1 MHFEK
6 LIISF
11 IPVLLFY
18 MIYFRYFYSGSGSG
32 KFISSFLSGTG
43 YALFLLLVG
52 GFLSDMLAVV
62 NPFIK
67 GFVMAGLLEK
77 TGAVVII
84 FFLIKRFPG
93 FDMPRSIISG
103 MLFGLGFSCV
113 ENFFYAIELNSSILY
128 IRMVFAVPLHI
139 TTCGLAGFYLGTAKL
154 SWFRSIRAMNWVK
167 ALLVPLAFHGIFD
180 TALFEGGV
188 YSYISAPVL
197 ILSVVYLEVML
208 ARSQSIFSEKKL
220 SMLNIK
226 MEEWRLNDRQPR
238 YDRWVKRYTGI
249 LKSSPVPFFNWNPGI
264 TRFSFMVVMIIAAGA
279 GMTIY
284 RFLDERYQLPLLRE
298 EAVAVFVLF
307 PLCIALV
314 LIISGAVNPAYFVK
328 SLISLPVISDVE
340 ILKNGNVEE
349 FLATNDL
356 TYRNCFL
363 QTTESIG
370 TGKKIQLRFSLSKLE
385 SRTVTGKVMWEN
397 HHLRHEAFGTI
408 VRFEETYPGFF
419 WFIIRYNLLRL
430 WKGAIFLFKLPGFDS
445 IKGLF
450 YKPLVMTQ
458 EEAYYSQGSIVFREG
473 EEGDRFY
480 LIKKGRVIFYKYK
493 DNNNIITV
501 NTAAAGDFFGE
512 LAVLSDNKT
521 RNATAMCA
529 EDTILAVA
537 SRDNLDILLVN
548 NPEFNIDL
556 IETLSNR
563 VVLSEKVFF
572 ESMREIDDLKS
583 DNAKLSHVAAMIV
596 LVGLGFDSS
605 KRGLDIDIDAQKIL
619 RFVRHMDD
627 LAAAQISSLFIK
639 RQSIL
644 KAGGDPST
652 DPDFIESVK
661 MIFGAVPD
669 TDEEEM

>member
-1 MHFEK
+1 MHLEK
-6 LIISF
+6 LIMSF
-11 IPVLLFY
+11 LPVLLFY
-18 MIYFRYFYSGSGSG
+18 MIYFRYFSSGSGST
-32 KFISSFLSGTG
+32 KYISSFLTGTG
-43 YALFLLLVG
+43 YALFLLLIG
-52 GFLSDMLAVV
+52 GFLSGLLSVV
-62 NPFIK
+62 NPLVK

-77 TGAVVII
+77 AGAVILI
-84 FFLIKRFPG
+84 FFLLKRFPE
-93 FDMPRSIISG
+93 FDISRSIIAG
-103 MLFGLGFSCV
+103 MLFGLGFACV
-113 ENFFYAIELNSSILY
+113 ENFFYAVELSSSILY

-139 TTCGLAGFYLGTAKL
+139 TTCGLAGCYLGMAKL
-154 SWFRSIRAMNWVK
+154 SWFGSVKFQNWLK
-167 ALLVPLAFHGIFD
+167 ALLIPLVFHGVFD
-180 TALFEGGV
+180 SVLFEGGV

-197 ILSVVYLEVML
+197 ILSVVYLEVVL
-208 ARSQSIFSEKKL
+208 ARSQSIFTEKKL
-220 SMLNIK
+220 GILNMK
-226 MEEWRLNDRQPR
+226 LEEWRLHDRQPR

-249 LKSSPVPFFNWNPGI
+249 IKSSPVPFFNWNPGI

-279 GMTIY
+279 GMSIY
-284 RFLDERYQLPLLRE
+284 RFLEEKYHLPLLRE

-314 LIISGAVNPAYFVK
+314 LIITGAVNPAYFVK

-340 ILKNGNVEE
+340 IFKNGTVEE

-356 TYRNCFL
+356 TYKNCFL
-363 QTTESIG
+363 QTTESLG
-370 TGKKIQLRFSLSKLE
+370 TGKTVKLRFTISSLE
-385 SRTVTGKVMWEN
+385 SRIVTGRVMWEN

-408 VRFEETYPGFF
+408 VRFEETYAGFYS
-419 WFIIRYNLLRL
+419 FIIRYNLLRW
-430 WKGAIFLFKLPGFDS
+430 WKGMVFLLRLPGFDA

-458 EEAYYSQGSIVFREG
+458 EEEFYPQGSIVFREG

-512 LAVLSDNKT
+512 LAVLSDNKM

-537 SRDNLDILLVN
+537 SRNNLDTLLVN

-583 DNAKLSHVAAMIV
+583 DNAKLAHVAVMLV
-596 LVGLGFDSS
+596 LIGLGFDSE
-605 KRGLDIDIDAQKIL
+605 KRGLDINIDAQKIL

-627 LAAAQISSLFIK
+627 LAAAQISSLFMK
-639 RQSIL
+639 RQTIL
-644 KAGGDPST
+644 REGGDPST
-652 DPDFIESVK
+652 NTDFIESVK
-661 MIFGAVPD
+661 MIFDSVPD
-669 TDEEEM
+669 TDEDEM